1 MKMVCSTNV
10 LLVFCCD
17 GSFSLAVPA
26 SPPDNV
32 TAVAVSD
39 TVILVTWHEVPSID
53 QNGIIIQYDVEYSL
67 PQISDSQMMISI
79 NVDDFS
85 NLELNITGLQAYTE
99 YSIRVRAHTSVGAGP
114 YSDVVNATTFQ
125 NGNLGIIILV
135 TFVNNCCL
143 ILQCLHPHQAI
154 SLLLLSRQ
162 LFSEWA
168 GNHCL
173 PLAQQVLLCS
183 MRWNSLRT
191 YLMISQGYSTL
202 LSTRKH

>member
-17 GSFSLAVPA
+17 GSFSLVVPA

-39 TVILVTWHEVPSID
+39 TVILVAWHEVPSID

-67 PQISDSQMMISI
+67 PQISDSQILI
-79 NVDDFS
+79 NITVDDFS

-99 YSIRVRAHTSVGAGP
+99 YSIRVRARTSVGAGP

-125 NGNLGIIILV
+125 NGNLGIYL
-135 TFVNNCCL
+135 
-143 ILQCLHPHQAI
+143 LH
-154 SLLLLSRQ
+154 
-162 LFSEWA
+162 
-168 GNHCL
+168 
-173 PLAQQVLLCS
+173 
-183 MRWNSLRT
+183 
-191 YLMISQGYSTL
+191 
-202 LSTRKH
+202 LSTVIA